1 MDQRLHSANVKSN
14 DYSNVIEI
22 SKKQYIDF
30 VRCDLNIKI
39 KNNLKI

>member
-22 SKKQYIDF
+22 SKKQYIETLFD
-30 VRCDLNIKI
+30 VI
-39 KNNLKI
+39 